1 MSIGH
6 FFRCIVSK
14 RSIGLQST
22 NFVLPLM
29 QIRTERF
36 YGRLEFRG
44 ISCTAVQKARI
55 YTGRTCRTATR
66 NRQGRKQMGARHRFA
81 RHKHIRASGQRPAN
95 DLGRTNS
102 RRNKAGAQ
110 YCFSCTSICR
120 FVFSTISICLAN
132 NTFNLFYPFCSSL
145 HSCTRTLPRQCCHS
159 MEGQFFCCPHSL
171 RRKIRGVSRFG
182 TIGSGHIVFLEIL

>member
-1 MSIGH
+1 
-6 FFRCIVSK
+6 
-14 RSIGLQST
+14 
-22 NFVLPLM
+22 
-29 QIRTERF
+29 
-36 YGRLEFRG
+36 
-44 ISCTAVQKARI
+44 
-55 YTGRTCRTATR
+55 
-66 NRQGRKQMGARHRFA
+66 MGARHRFA
-81 RHKHIRASGQRPAN
+81 RHKHIRASGQRSAN

-159 MEGQFFCCPHSL
+159 MEGQFFAVPIAYAGKFVVFPALTLLEAGTLYFWKFCDAHISLQEKHFLTWCHILHPRFAEFVKLLREAIFLFFFGFLIPFCALMTLLLNTPH
-171 RRKIRGVSRFG
+171 F
-182 TIGSGHIVFLEIL
+182 

>member
-1 MSIGH
+1 MDAKSFGVFLAQQRKKQGFTQAELAEQLH
-6 FFRCIVSK
+6 VTDKAVS
-14 RSIGLQST
+14 RW
-22 NFVLPLM
+22 
-29 QIRTERF
+29 ER
-36 YGRLEFRG
+36 G
-44 ISCTAVQKARI
+44 
-55 YTGRTCRTATR
+55 
-66 NRQGRKQMGARHRFA
+66 
-81 RHKHIRASGQRPAN
+81 
-95 DLGRTNS
+95 
-102 RRNKAGAQ
+102 RNKAGAQ

>member
-1 MSIGH
+1 
-6 FFRCIVSK
+6 
-14 RSIGLQST
+14 
-22 NFVLPLM
+22 
-29 QIRTERF
+29 
-36 YGRLEFRG
+36 
-44 ISCTAVQKARI
+44 
-55 YTGRTCRTATR
+55 
-66 NRQGRKQMGARHRFA
+66 MGARHRFA
-81 RHKHIRASGQRPAN
+81 RHKHIRASGQRSAN

-171 RRKIRGVSRFG
+171 RRKIRGVSRFD
-182 TIGSGHIVFLEIL
+182 TIGVFDVVHGSAAPVALFVALAVFDGERDLRELGHHAEKRRHPHPEHGAGAA